1 MKPSIWMRIW
11 SPNKAFTPLSHRCL
25 VHKQF
30 LSPPNMRQCLW
41 ITYVPSGF
49 TYAAILYYVKLC
61 LRIHEGSPLI
71 PSSFHLTRIHVV
83 LLREMTAFFK
93 HFFYFLF
100 FLQKTFLSIIE
111 ATCVKEPTEP
121 GREIRTSEEKKERVE
136 INLLAITV
144 LKRACFC
151 ICVSAV
157 VQRRQFEWRNMSCL
171 RCMYLT
177 GWGNQDHVFE
187 AARNKEGVDY
197 YTLFTSSISWA
208 DTFSFISAQRRTCT
222 LDSWTSRAFLSK
234 SGGFFVAKIWDNA
247 LDKEFVFCCCFCCV
261 VFLGGFL
268 GVFFWHAPWFKI
280 LHTSSL
286 RWNLRQMN
294 AVQSGLHQRALEGKG
309 TIF

>member
-1 MKPSIWMRIW
+1 MLCCSERW
-11 SPNKAFTPLSHRCL
+11 LH
-25 VHKQF
+25 F
-30 LSPPNMRQCLW
+30 LN
-41 ITYVPSGF
+41 I
-49 TYAAILYYVKLC
+49 
-61 LRIHEGSPLI
+61 
-71 PSSFHLTRIHVV
+71 
-83 LLREMTAFFK
+83 FFI
-93 HFFYFLF
+93 FYF

-234 SGGFFVAKIWDNA
+234 SGVFFVAKIWDNA
-247 LDKEFVFCCCFCCV
+247 LDKEFFVV
-261 VFLGGFL
+261 VFVVLFFWGFFL
-268 GVFFWHAPWFKI
+268 GFFFGMLPDSKFSTHPVWDETCAKWTRSNQVCINELWKERVQFFKMSSLSVDYCIWWI
-280 LHTSSL
+280 LHHF
-286 RWNLRQMN
+286 RQ
-294 AVQSGLHQRALEGKG
+294 AWKLFS
-309 TIF
+309 TISRKKK